1 MFESPR
7 WLTTLLRVREHRRDK
22 ALQSLAQSLQTANA
36 ARDSAESVANA
47 VSSLT
52 KVQQRDGSVG
62 RVDVERLRQ
71 LRQTRD
77 ELRTELTERHRQQ
90 TVADAEVQHSQAA
103 ATACQTEVEVL
114 QNLNE
119 RHVEENRITQRRR
132 DQRILL
138 ETAVS
143 LCNGDAS
150 A

>member
-1 MFESPR
+1 MWFQNPISNPKRQRGSRKNRRGIDPRSRFGLLLKWPLIMFESPR
-7 WLTTLLRVREHRRDK
+7 WLTTLLRVREHRRDM

-62 RVDVERLRQ
+62 RVDVARLRQ

-90 TVADAEVQHSQAA
+90 TAAD
-103 ATACQTEVEVL
+103 
-114 QNLNE
+114 
-119 RHVEENRITQRRR
+119 
-132 DQRILL
+132 
-138 ETAVS
+138 
-143 LCNGDAS
+143 
-150 A
+150 